1 MEQELRQAGFV
12 GVRLA
17 SFGDSAFAGFEAVES
32 KSRWD
37 DGFGFEALKP

>member
-12 GVRLA
+12 AVRRA
-17 SFGDSAFAGFEAVES
+17 SFGDSTFAGFEVVES

-37 DGFGFEALKP
+37 DGFGFEAIKP